1 MTMTKQS
8 DTAPVRNTWNRQID
22 DSGEFI
28 RKETVFRSW
37 IKGDGSSDFSPE
49 AGRYHLYVSLACPW
63 AHRTLIYRKLKGLE
77 HVISVDVVDPI
88 LPGQGWT
95 FERSS
100 PGATGDTVNGLD
112 ILRQAYQLASPGYD
126 GVVTV
131 PVLWDKAQKTIVN
144 NESSEIIRMFN
155 SEFQDLA
162 NNPELDLYPEDLRDS
177 IDEINSWVYD
187 EINNGVYRAGFAQT
201 QTAYHSAVSRL
212 FAALDRAEAI
222 LARSRYLCGDTLS
235 EADIRLF
242 ATLVRFDAVYVAHFK
257 CNIRRIIDY
266 PNLWGFT
273 RDIYQIPGVAETVNM
288 EHIKRHYFESHRHI
302 NPFGIVPDGPKLDFM
317 RPHGRG

>member
-1 MTMTKQS
+1 MSNPS
-8 DTAPVRNTWNRQID
+8 DTTGVRNTWNRQID
-22 DSGEFI
+22 DKGEFV
-28 RKETVFRSW
+28 RKKTAFHAW
-37 IKGDGSSDFSPE
+37 IKSDGSSDFRPE
-49 AGRYHLYVSLACPW
+49 TDRYHLYVSLACPW
-63 AHRTLIYRKLKGLE
+63 AHRTLIFRKLKGLE

-95 FERSS
+95 FETSS
-100 PGATGDTVNGLD
+100 PGATGDRVNGLD
-112 ILRQAYQLASPGYD
+112 NLRQAYELARPGYD

-131 PVLWDKAQKTIVN
+131 PVLWDKSGKTIVN

-155 SEFQDLA
+155 AEFQDLA
-162 NNPELDLYPEDLRDS
+162 DNPGLDLYPDRLRDA
-177 IDEINSWVYD
+177 IDEINGWVYE
-187 EINNGVYRAGFAQT
+187 EINNGVYRAGFART
-201 QTAYHSAVSRL
+201 QKAYSSAVSRL

-242 ATLVRFDAVYVAHFK
+242 VTLVRFDAVYVAHFK
-257 CNIRRIIDY
+257 CNIRRIVDY

-273 RDIYQIPGVAETVNM
+273 RDIYQLPGVAETTNM

-302 NPFGIVPDGPKLDFM
+302 NPYGIVPDGPQLDFTT
-317 RPHGRG
+317 PHGRD

>member
-1 MTMTKQS
+1 MTKPS
-8 DTAPVRNTWNRQID
+8 DNAEESNTWNRQID
-22 DSGEFI
+22 DKGEFV
-28 RKETVFRSW
+28 RKETVFHSW
-37 IKGDGSSDFSPE
+37 IKSDGSSDFRPE
-49 AGRYHLYVSLACPW
+49 TDRYHLYVSLACPW

-77 HVISVDVVDPI
+77 SVISVDVVDPI

-95 FERSS
+95 FEQSS

-112 ILRQAYQLASPGYD
+112 ILRQAYELASPGYD

-131 PVLWDKAQKTIVN
+131 PVLWDKARKTIVN

-155 SEFQDLA
+155 ARFQDLA
-162 NNPELDLYPEDLRDS
+162 NNPELDLYPEPLRDS
-177 IDEINSWVYD
+177 INEINSWVYD
-187 EINNGVYRAGFAQT
+187 EINNGVYRAGFART
-201 QTAYHSAVSRL
+201 QKAYSSAVSRL

-242 ATLVRFDAVYVAHFK
+242 VTLVRFDAVYVTHFK
-257 CNIRRIIDY
+257 CNIRRIVDY

-302 NPFGIVPDGPKLDFM
+302 NPFGIVPDGPELDFTT
-317 RPHGRG
+317 PHGRG

>member
-1 MTMTKQS
+1 MTKPS
-8 DTAPVRNTWNRQID
+8 DNAEESNTWNRQID
-22 DSGEFI
+22 DSGEFV
-28 RKETVFRSW
+28 RKETVFHSW
-37 IKGDGSSDFSPE
+37 IKSDGSSDFRPE
-49 AGRYHLYVSLACPW
+49 TDRYHLYVSLACPW

-77 HVISVDVVDPI
+77 SVISVDVVDPI

-95 FERSS
+95 FEQSS

-112 ILRQAYQLASPGYD
+112 ILRQVYELASPGYD

-155 SEFQDLA
+155 TEFQDLA
-162 NNPELDLYPEDLRDS
+162 NNPELDLYPEHLRKS
-177 IDEINSWVYD
+177 INEINTWVYD
-187 EINNGVYRAGFAQT
+187 EINNGVYRAGFART
-201 QTAYHSAVSRL
+201 QKAYSSAVSRL

-222 LARSRYLCGDTLS
+222 LARSRYLCGDALS

-242 ATLVRFDAVYVAHFK
+242 VTLVRFDAVYVAHFK
-257 CNIRRIIDY
+257 CNIRRIVDY

-302 NPFGIVPDGPKLDFM
+302 NPFGIVPDGPELDFTTS
-317 RPHGRG
+317 HGRG